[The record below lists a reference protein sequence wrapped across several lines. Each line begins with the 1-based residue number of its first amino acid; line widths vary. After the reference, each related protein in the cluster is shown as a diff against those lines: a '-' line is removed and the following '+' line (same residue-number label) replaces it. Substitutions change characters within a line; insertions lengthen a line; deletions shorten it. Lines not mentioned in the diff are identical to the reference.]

1 MVASTVSSTQVP
13 DRDARAGFVPV
24 PRGGERG
31 WLLLIH
37 QLPPTPDYL
46 RVKVRR
52 RLHGIGALA
61 LKNSVYVLP
70 DTAETLEDFQW
81 LRREIVSEGGEATLC
96 ASDII
101 EGITDAEL
109 EERFRAERNAEYE
122 AVQESA
128 RAVGAHPRRQDLER
142 LGRQLKQAAGR
153 DHFEAAGRVA
163 AERAI
168 RDVEARLGS
177 SGRAPAGEA
186 SGGALVRPSG
196 AVWVTR
202 SGVHVDRIASAW
214 LIRRFIDEAARFRF
228 VAATG
233 HRRRR
238 GELRFD
244 MFEGEFTHEG
254 ERCTLETLCAR
265 FGLREPALAAIGE
278 IVHDIDC
285 KDEKFGRPET
295 EGIATVIRGICL
307 GHPDDAGRLEAGR
320 AVFDGLYEQF
330 RRSA

>member
-1 MVASTVSSTQVP
+1 MVASTVAPAQGP
-13 DRDARAGFVPV
+13 DRDSRARVPPAPRAG
-24 PRGGERG
+24 GRG

-81 LRREIVSEGGEATLC
+81 LRREIVSAGGEATLC
-96 ASDII
+96 ASDFI
-101 EGITDAEL
+101 EGISDVEL
-109 EERFRAERNAEYE
+109 EEKFRAERNAEYE
-122 AVQESA
+122 AVQEAA
-128 RAVGAHPRRQDLER
+128 RAVSAHPKPQDVER

-168 RDVEARLGS
+168 GELEARLGS
-177 SGRAPAGEA
+177 PGTAHPGEA
-186 SGGALVRPSG
+186 AAGVLDRPSG

-202 SGVHVDRIASAW
+202 SDVHVDRIASAW
-214 LIRRFIDEAARFRF
+214 LIRRCIDEAARFRF

-233 HRRRR
+233 YRRRR

-254 ERCTLETLCAR
+254 ERCTLETLCVR

-285 KDEKFGRPET
+285 KDDRFARPET

>member
-1 MVASTVSSTQVP
+1 L
-13 DRDARAGFVPV
+13 VPV
-24 PRGGERG
+24 PRAGARG

-52 RLHGIGALA
+52 RLQGIGALA

-70 DTAETLEDFQW
+70 DTAEALEDFQW
-81 LRREIVSEGGEATLC
+81 LRREIVSVGGEATLC
-96 ASDII
+96 ASDFI

-109 EERFRAERNAEYE
+109 EERFRAERNVEYE

-128 RAVGAHPRRQDLER
+128 RAVGAHPRPQDLER

-153 DHFEAAGRVA
+153 DHFGAAGRVA

-177 SGRAPAGEA
+177 SGRAPAGES
-186 SGGALVRPSG
+186 SGGAQVRPSG

-214 LIRRFIDEAARFRF
+214 LIRRFIDAAARFRF

-265 FGLREPALAAIGE
+265 YGLREPALVAIGE